1 MRSQEQGKFFGD
13 IAKTMAEMR
22 RMEELKENSVQKDE
36 ESDGL
41 NPDGSGGGQE
51 QQQHKKKEGEEQPE
65 SNLPAGH
72 PIKLDGGDILDI
84 MA

>member
-22 RMEELKENSVQKDE
+22 RLEELKENSVQKDE

-51 QQQHKKKEGEEQPE
+51 QQHKKKEGEEEQPE

>member
-1 MRSQEQGKFFGD
+1 MRSIEQGKFFGD
-13 IAKTMAEMR
+13 IARTTDEMR
-22 RMEELKENSVQKDE
+22 RLEELKENSVQKEE

-51 QQQHKKKEGEEQPE
+51 HQRKKKEGEEQPE
-65 SNLPAGH
+65 TSTPAGH
-72 PIKLDGGDILDI
+72 PLKLDGGDILDI